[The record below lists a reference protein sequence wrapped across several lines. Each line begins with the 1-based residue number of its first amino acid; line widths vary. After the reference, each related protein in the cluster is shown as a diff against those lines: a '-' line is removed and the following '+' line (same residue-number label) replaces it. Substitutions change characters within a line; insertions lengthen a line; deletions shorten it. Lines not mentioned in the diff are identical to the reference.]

1 MKKVI
6 RLTESDLQRIVKRV
20 IKESEEQNKGRNIYK
35 TAIKNQHITE
45 QAPGAGDA
53 ALDKQRLTAVK
64 PKADVAMNP
73 KYQKK
78 FIDEMDKVTS
88 KIVLPN
94 MTYEEIPLNPINLL
108 VGAKQIY
115 NLIADYAV
123 PLGIVDK
130 TQQKITKL
138 RISNDDQFNTGE
150 DYISKLKEEGLIQK
164 AKSRASEVYRF
175 SRLQGQ
181 YDKDITSRIVP
192 LSRYTSQL
200 LKILGVTDSLYQID
214 WTPPSDPTVIS
225 A

>member
-1 MKKVI
+1 MKKV
-6 RLTESDLQRIVKRV
+6 V
-20 IKESEEQNKGRNIYK
+20 IEESERERILNMHK
-35 TAIKNQHITE
+35 TAIKNNYLSE
-45 QAPGAGDA
+45 QGPTFNTDYT
-53 ALDKQRLTAVK
+53 LDKNPTTAVK

-73 KYQKK
+73 KYHKK

-88 KIVLPN
+88 KIVWPDT
-94 MTYEEIPLNPINLL
+94 TYEDIPLNPINLL

-138 RISNDDQFNTGE
+138 QISNDDQLNTGE
-150 DYISKLKEEGLIQK
+150 EYISKLEKEGLLQK
-164 AKSRASEVYRF
+164 AKSRSREVYRF

-181 YDKDITSRIVP
+181 YDREKDITSRIVP

-225 A
+225 V